1 MYVPEKE
8 GSKLMTRNDGK
19 KLNEYKII
27 DLFAGAGGLS
37 NGFEQ
42 TGRFKVI
49 GAVEINEAAV
59 QTYIKNHRD
68 NEKIII
74 RSKNDESDITKI
86 NFKHFLEKENVRG
99 DEVVVIGGPPCQ
111 GFSNANRQKN
121 YLISGN
127 NQLVKQ
133 FVKAIDQIKP
143 VAFLMENV
151 KTMDSKIHKFFI
163 TKPNKSDE
171 KDYGSLEHINEIM
184 KTNGKDP
191 SSLLNEDTVVLVETL
206 HLELGAVFKEII
218 SNTNDWERS
227 FNPIIDNGILFS
239 RLKSILRS
247 SKINSNHQVN
257 KQNEMREIQEIISLL
272 KLALENASEFS
283 YTIIDNAID
292 LLTKITDTRINSH
305 EISRYLGPLIDLN
318 QFLLHYRE
326 LLKEEIHLESELKVQ
341 EDNENKIKVIANVLS
356 YNVVQYLKEVFSSL
370 GYKTDTGVLTATD
383 YGVPQR
389 RKRFMILG
397 IKSDK
402 FDKET
407 DVKLPGKLSGKINTT
422 FEAIGDLEDV
432 PPVSNINND
441 GHVLYDILP
450 CNKEN
455 VLQAYYRKGN
465 DSGIV
470 LNHVNTESKELSLKR
485 FEAIKVS
492 NGKNFHSLADDLKT
506 SYTDASR
513 TQNTVYLRLDYNEPS
528 PTVVNVRKSMWNH
541 PKNAVALSIREAAR
555 LQSFKDNFI
564 FCGTK
569 DQQYQQVGNA
579 VPPLMARAV
588 AESLLNILGIS
599 PICSIKE
606 ELQVEKALV
615 TKGN

>member
-1 MYVPEKE
+1 
-8 GSKLMTRNDGK
+8 MTWNAGK

-42 TGRFKVI
+42 TGRFTVI

-59 QTYIKNHRD
+59 KTYIKNHGD

-74 RSKNDESDITKI
+74 RANNEDKSDITKI
-86 NFKHFLEKENVRG
+86 NFKYFLEKENVRG

-133 FVKAIDQIKP
+133 FVKAIDQIEP
-143 VAFLMENV
+143 IAFLMENV
-151 KTMDSKIHKFFI
+151 KTMDSEIHKFFV
-163 TKPNKSDE
+163 TKPNKSND
-171 KDYGSLEHINEIM
+171 KDYSSLEHIHKIM
-184 KTNGKDP
+184 KENGKNP
-191 SSLLNEDTVVLVETL
+191 SVLLNADTVVLVETL
-206 HLELGAVFKEII
+206 HEELSTVFKEII
-218 SNTNDWERS
+218 KNTNDSES
-227 FNPIIDNGILFS
+227 LINPIIDNGILFS
-239 RLKSILRS
+239 RLKSIMRS
-247 SKINSNHQVN
+247 SKLHSNLQVN
-257 KQNEMREIQEIISLL
+257 KQKEIKEVKEVISLL
-272 KLALENASEFS
+272 KSVLENDGESFYFIVE
-283 YTIIDNAID
+283 NAIN
-292 LLTKITDTRINSH
+292 LLTKITNIKIHSD
-305 EISRYLGPLIDLN
+305 EIFSSLGPLIDLN

-326 LLKEEIHLESELKVQ
+326 LLKEEIHLESELRVQ
-341 EDNENKIKVIANVLS
+341 EDNGNKMKVIAHVLS
-356 YNVVQYLKEVFSSL
+356 YNVVQYLKEVFSAL
-370 GYKTDTGVLTATD
+370 GYKTDAGVLTATD

-397 IKSDK
+397 IKKDRLEE
-402 FDKET
+402 DT
-407 DVKLPGKLSGKINTT
+407 VVKLPGKINGKLNTT
-422 FEAIGDLEDV
+422 FDAIGDLEDAL
-432 PPVSNINND
+432 PVNNIKSD
-441 GHVLYDILP
+441 GHVHYKTLP
-450 CNKEN
+450 SDQDNK
-455 VLQAYYRKGN
+455 LQHYYREGN
-465 DSGIV
+465 DSGV
-470 LNHVNTESKELSLKR
+470 VFNHVNTQSKELSLKR
-485 FEAIKVS
+485 FEAIKDT

-513 TQNTVYLRLDYNEPS
+513 TQNTVYLRLNYNEPS

-541 PKNAVALSIREAAR
+541 PRNAVALSIREAAR
-555 LQSFKDNFI
+555 LQSFKDNFK
-564 FCGTK
+564 FYGTK

-599 PICSIKE
+599 PINPIKDI
-606 ELQVEKALV
+606 LQGEKALV